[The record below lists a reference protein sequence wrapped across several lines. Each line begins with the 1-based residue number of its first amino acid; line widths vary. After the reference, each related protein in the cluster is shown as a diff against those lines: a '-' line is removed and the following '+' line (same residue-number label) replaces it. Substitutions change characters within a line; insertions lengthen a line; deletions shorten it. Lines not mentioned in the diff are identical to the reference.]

1 MLAYTYI
8 GLGDFQ
14 LLDKPY
20 PSIIDER
27 DAIVRVTLASI
38 CTSDLHI

>member
-8 GLGDFQ
+8 ESGKFA
-14 LLDKPY
+14 LLDKPK
-20 PSIIDER
+20 PRLQSSR

-38 CTSDLHI
+38 CT